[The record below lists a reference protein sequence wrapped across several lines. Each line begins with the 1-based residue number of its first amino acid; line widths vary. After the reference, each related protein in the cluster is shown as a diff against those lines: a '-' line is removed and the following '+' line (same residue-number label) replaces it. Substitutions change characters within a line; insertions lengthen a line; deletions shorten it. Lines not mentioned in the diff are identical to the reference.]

1 MTPPADQLVA
11 VYGTL
16 KRGACNH
23 RLLAGSRWLGP
34 LLLSGL
40 RLHDLGPYPMAVA
53 CTDPGARVLAELYAV
68 SAAVL
73 AELDVLEDH
82 PREYER
88 QLLPLGD
95 GRQAWVYLGRPAQVR
110 GCAELADGC
119 WRGNLWEGNRLA
131 GEP

>member
-1 MTPPADQLVA
+1 MTPTADQLVA

-34 LLLSGL
+34 ALLSGL

-53 CTDPGARVLAELYAV
+53 CPEPGAR
-68 SAAVL
+68 VL

-119 WRGNLWEGNRLA
+119 WRGNRWEGNRLA

>member
-1 MTPPADQLVA
+1 MTTGPEQLVA

-23 RLLAGSRWLGP
+23 RLLAGSCWMGP
-34 LLLSGL
+34 VLLSGL
-40 RLHDLGPYPMAVA
+40 RLHDLGPYPMAVVCGDA
-53 CTDPGARVLAELYAV
+53 AALVSAELYAV

-88 QLLPLGD
+88 QLFPLAD

-110 GCAELADGC
+110 GCPVMADGC
-119 WRGNLWEGNRLA
+119 WPA
-131 GEP
+131 GRPSGAR